1 MGEFKAKMHQSVVI
15 SLFAAGV
22 ANAAGQQLVP
32 DSNSGVSPAAGLFG
46 RQFINDCSIRST
58 CSDCFG
64 DGYVVCDKIGCFNPE
79 IHQQCCSIA
88 RICVAKD
95 NSCCEDWGGPGETGT
110 SGVPN
115 VRARPTPTETSY
127 YTCSRWDSG
136 EDCCQRAQ
144 IPMHWCSGD
153 FPNFF
158 CYNDK
163 NQFCCTDGTV
173 CDQEGCCDLFDAST
187 THPWASGAT
196 STPTPNAAQT
206 TAATGSITEAPTSAA
221 TSSTDAPESSTAT
234 SGASR
239 LLGPGLAMGL
249 AVLGLSLL

>member
-1 MGEFKAKMHQSVVI
+1 MHQSVVI

-115 VRARPTPTETSY
+115 
-127 YTCSRWDSG
+127 
-136 EDCCQRAQ
+136 

-196 STPTPNAAQT
+196 STPTPDAAQT
-206 TAATGSITEAPTSAA
+206 TATTGSITEAPTSPAI
-221 TSSTDAPESSTAT
+221 SSTDTPESSTTT
-234 SGASR
+234 SSASR
-239 LLGPGLAMGL
+239 VFGPGLAIGL
-249 AVLGLSLL
+249 AVLGLTLL